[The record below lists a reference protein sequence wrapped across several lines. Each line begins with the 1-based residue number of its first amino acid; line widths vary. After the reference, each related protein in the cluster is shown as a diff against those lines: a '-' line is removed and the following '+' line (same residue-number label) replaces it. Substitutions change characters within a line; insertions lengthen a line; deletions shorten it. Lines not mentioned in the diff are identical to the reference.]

1 MPLHIVKLDTNVL
14 DPLLV
19 GTVVGQARFEFF
31 VIDHA
36 TLFQVDQE
44 HLAGLQTPLAHDLA
58 LRHWQHARL
67 RAHDHH
73 VVVSDA
79 IARRTQTIAVQSC
92 ANLSAVGEDDG
103 RWAVPWL
110 HHRGVVFV
118 KRFAALVHRGVVFPW
133 FGNHHHHGLAE
144 RIPSHRQQ
152 L

>member
-1 MPLHIVKLDTNVL
+1 MSLDIVKLDTNVL

-19 GTVVGQARFEFF
+19 RAVVGQTRFEFF
-31 VIDHA
+31 IIDHA
-36 TLFQVDQE
+36 TLLEVDQE
-44 HLAGLQTPLAHDLA
+44 HLARLQTPLAHDLA

-79 IARRTQTIAVQSC
+79 IARRTQTVAIQSC
-92 ANLSAVGEDDG
+92 ANLSTVGKDD
-103 RWAVPWL
+103 RRRTIPWL

-118 KRFAALVHRGVVFPW
+118 KRFAALVHGGVVFPRL
-133 FGNHHHHGLAE
+133 GNHHHHGLAE
-144 RIPSHRQQ
+144 WVASHREQ